1 MTDVIETLKKARDL
15 IAREGGW
22 TQGAYARDAAG
33 SACSIGANAQCFCT
47 LGALRLAS
55 DGDRDLARAAAAALR
70 DRHSMVWI
78 DDWND
83 TPGRTQAEVVALF
96 DAAIAAEEA
105 RNV

>member
-1 MTDVIETLKKARDL
+1 
-15 IAREGGW
+15 
-22 TQGAYARDAAG
+22 
-33 SACSIGANAQCFCT
+33 
-47 LGALRLAS
+47 
-55 DGDRDLARAAAAALR
+55 
-70 DRHSMVWI
+70 MVWI